1 MTIGVQQND
10 KPECGQLKKDI
21 VNIEQFEYWNEK
33 SGPKWVKLDDSMNER
48 FSILTEELF
57 SRANINENDRVLD
70 IGCGGGQTSF
80 QASQLVG
87 YSGQVLGAD
96 ISEALLNLARSK
108 FSNTGNLDFSL
119 CDAQNHKFQ
128 NNEFDKIISR
138 FGVMFFEDPVEAFRN
153 IYRSLKVNG
162 SLNFVCW
169 SDMIENEFLMEGA
182 DIITKHTQIN
192 LPPLTRE
199 PGPFAFREK
208 SYIEEILS
216 LSGFKNIKIDKVKTT
231 ILTKDSVEQ
240 AAEIL
245 MNIGPRAKMLSQASL
260 SDEAMHKI
268 REQIEELCKTRLN
281 SGEISYAACLN
292 FASATR

>member
-169 SDMIENEFLMEGA
+169 SDMMENEFFNG
-182 DIITKHTQIN
+182 
-192 LPPLTRE
+192 R
-199 PGPFAFREK
+199 
-208 SYIEEILS
+208 
-216 LSGFKNIKIDKVKTT
+216 
-231 ILTKDSVEQ
+231 
-240 AAEIL
+240 
-245 MNIGPRAKMLSQASL
+245 
-260 SDEAMHKI
+260 
-268 REQIEELCKTRLN
+268 C
-281 SGEISYAACLN
+281 
-292 FASATR
+292 

>member
-128 NNEFDKIISR
+128 SNEFDKIISR
-138 FGVMFFEDPVEAFRN
+138 FGVMFFENPVEAFRN

-199 PGPFAFREK
+199 PGPFAFSEK

-245 MNIGPRAKMLSQASL
+245 MNIGPRAKMLSQAGVA
-260 SDEAMHKI
+260 DEAMHKI
-268 REQIEELCKTRLN
+268 RERIEELCKARQN
-281 SGEISYAACLN
+281 GGEISYAACLN

>member
-57 SRANINENDRVLD
+57 SRADINENDRVLD

-87 YSGQVLGAD
+87 YSGQVVGAD
-96 ISEALLNLARSK
+96 ISEALLSLARSK

-128 NNEFDKIISR
+128 SKEFDKIISR
-138 FGVMFFEDPVEAFRN
+138 FGIMFFENPVEAFRN

-199 PGPFAFREK
+199 PGPFAFSEK

-245 MNIGPRAKMLSQASL
+245 MNIGPRAKMLSQAGL
-260 SDEAMHKI
+260 GDEAMHKI
-268 REQIEELCKTRLN
+268 REKIEELCKARQN
-281 SGEISYAACLN
+281 GGEISYAACLN

>member
-1 MTIGVQQND
+1 MCNKND

-96 ISEALLNLARSK
+96 ISETLLSLARSK
-108 FSNTGNLDFSL
+108 FSNTSNLDFSL
-119 CDAQNHKFQ
+119 CDAQNHEFQ
-128 NNEFDKIISR
+128 SNEFDKIISR

-169 SDMIENEFLMEGA
+169 SDMIENEFFTEGA
-182 DIITKHTQIN
+182 DIITNHTQIN

-231 ILTKDSVEQ
+231 ILTKDSAEQ
-240 AAEIL
+240 DAEIL

-260 SDEAMHKI
+260 SDEVMHKI
-268 REQIEELCKTRLN
+268 REKIEELCKTRLN

>member
-1 MTIGVQQND
+1 MCNKND

-199 PGPFAFREK
+199 PGPFAFSEK
-208 SYIEEILS
+208 SYIEEILR

-245 MNIGPRAKMLSQASL
+245 MKIGPRAKMLSQAGL
-260 SDEAMHKI
+260 ADEAMHKI
-268 REQIEELCKTRLN
+268 REKIEELCKARQN
-281 SGEISYAACLN
+281 GGEISYAACLN

>member
-33 SGPKWVKLDDSMNER
+33 SGPKWAKLDDSMNER

-57 SRANINENDRVLD
+57 SRADINENDRVLD

-80 QASQLVG
+80 KASQLVG

-96 ISEALLNLARSK
+96 ISETLLSLARSK
-108 FSNTGNLDFSL
+108 FSNTSNLDFSL
-119 CDAQNHKFQ
+119 CDAQNHEFQ
-128 NNEFDKIISR
+128 SNEFDKIISR

-169 SDMIENEFLMEGA
+169 SDMIENEFFTEGA
-182 DIITKHTQIN
+182 DIITNHTQIN

-231 ILTKDSVEQ
+231 ILTKDSAEQ